1 MEKMKLQI
9 ELNNRPYSKDV
20 IYAAVSLRG
29 GYATRN
35 YLVDDSAHFV
45 SNCAFYNICST
56 TIEWQMRPMGF
67 ILMFREPSRRC
78 PFAKKQLS
86 LSQL

>member
-1 MEKMKLQI
+1 MKLQI

-45 SNCAFYNICST
+45 SNCAFYNILFNYYRMADEANGFHFDVQRAVST
-56 TIEWQMRPMGF
+56 VSF
-67 ILMFREPSRRC
+67 C
-78 PFAKKQLS
+78 KKQLS

>member
-1 MEKMKLQI
+1 MEKSKMQI

-20 IYAAVSLRG
+20 IYAAVSLRVDMLLG
-29 GYATRN
+29 IILWMIQLIL
-35 YLVDDSAHFV
+35 YLTAHFII
-45 SNCAFYNICST
+45 FCST